1 MSKPDWRKIAA
12 TVAPAL
18 ATALGGPLAGIA
30 VSEMSRAVL
39 GKDDGDEAEV
49 GVAIATGGADA
60 LLKLK
65 GAEAEFKLKMEELG
79 LESDRLAYADTASAR
94 EREVKSGDT
103 ITVQILAAIIVGSFL
118 AIVYKVL
125 FSGSQVDSVIAGTL
139 IGYVSAKA
147 DTVVGYYFGSSR
159 GSSDKTKAFERMF
172 NRKKGDA

>member
-1 MSKPDWRKIAA
+1 MSKPDWRKVAA

-39 GKDDGDEAEV
+39 GKEGGDEAEV
-49 GVAIATGGADA
+49 GAAIAGGGTDA

-79 LESDRLAYADTASAR
+79 LESEKLAYADTASAR

-103 ITVQILAAIIVGSFL
+103 ITVQVLAAIIVGAFH
-118 AIVYKVL
+118 AIVYQVL
-125 FSGSQVDSVIAGTL
+125 FSGSSVDSVIAGTL

-147 DTVVGYYFGSSR
+147 DTVVSYYFGSSS
-159 GSSDKTKAFERMF
+159 GSKEKTAVFERMF
-172 NRKKGDA
+172 HRKKGEA